1 MYEIYGKNIIVLIDE
16 YDVPLE
22 NAYFNGFYEQ
32 MLNLIRSVFESVLKT
47 NNSLEFAVLTG
58 CLRISKESIFIGLN
72 NLSVHSVMDN
82 SFSEYFGFTESEVDK
97 ILKYYQFTDKFDEL
111 KKWYDG
117 YRFGNTEIYNPW
129 SIVMFVQSEI
139 GGNELSFQPYWSNT
153 SSNSIIHDLISKGD
167 RRIRDDIE
175 KLIAGNSIE
184 KPVYEDVTYANMD
197 VKSDYIW
204 SFLLHTGYLKSKR
217 VYEWRTEIF

>member
-1 MYEIYGKNIIVLIDE
+1 MIDE

-32 MLNLIRSVFESVLKT
+32 MLNLIRSVFESALKT

-58 CLRISKESIFIGLN
+58 CLRIFKESIFTGLN

-97 ILKYYQFTDKFDEL
+97 MLKYYQFTDKFDEL

-117 YRFGNTEIYNPW
+117 YRFGNTEIYNPPLLLNF
-129 SIVMFVQSEI
+129 STAA
-139 GGNELSFQPYWSNT
+139 P
-153 SSNSIIHDLISKGD
+153 
-167 RRIRDDIE
+167 
-175 KLIAGNSIE
+175 E
-184 KPVYEDVTYANMD
+184 KPSHGVF
-197 VKSDYIW
+197 KSFI
-204 SFLLHTGYLKSKR
+204 SSAIFSINFSISTNPSPSTAKQNATSQSRSKN
-217 VYEWRTEIF
+217 